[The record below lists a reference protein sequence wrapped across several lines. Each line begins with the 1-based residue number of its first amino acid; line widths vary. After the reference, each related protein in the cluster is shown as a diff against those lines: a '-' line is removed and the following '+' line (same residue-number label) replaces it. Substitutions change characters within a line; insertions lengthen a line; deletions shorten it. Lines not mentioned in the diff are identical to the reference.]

1 MRQLFVL
8 LPKRLQEWE
17 FFTQACL
24 FAFPENH
31 DVRVRMELSLL
42 EAYTE
47 LLVAL
52 NDYTTD
58 ETKDSV
64 ERWQSM
70 LYPFTTGLIA
80 VLDGYANL
88 SDADKE
94 RLTLVKQSSTAVQ

>member
-8 LPKRLQEWE
+8 FPKRLQEWE
-17 FFTQACL
+17 SFTQACL

-31 DVRVRMELSLL
+31 AVRVRMELALL

-58 ETKDSV
+58 ETKGSV

-70 LYPFTTGLIA
+70 LYPFITGLTS